1 MRHVWLFGASAIKED
16 LMKKQ
21 TQKNS
26 MDVPVVR
33 LGTFLIMLFLIA
45 GGLIAQDRGNP
56 NWYLRVTPYYWFS
69 NLGVAETLDGEN
81 GRNIVGD
88 YSVPVEDTLLEN
100 SWAMRL
106 EFGKSRYRGIVKLSS
121 ANIKNTTD
129 HIESVSDSTIIIPGK
144 YDFTWT
150 TAEFF
155 GAAQVGP
162 FSQNFAMELYGGLRY
177 NRHEETVE
185 SDSLPGAAIVDESWV
200 DPVFGT
206 RVYMKP
212 GRRWWT
218 TFHTDVGGFGV
229 GTNFTWTLGGELGF
243 VIFKNLDISMAYD
256 YQEIEYDNGKTGA
269 DRYMWDNGV
278 QQGWFFGLSF
288 KL

>member
-1 MRHVWLFGASAIKED
+1 
-16 LMKKQ
+16 MKKQ
-21 TQKNS
+21 IPNNS
-26 MDVPVVR
+26 MNIPLVR
-33 LGTFLIMLFLIA
+33 IVTALILLFFIPGSLIS
-45 GGLIAQDRGNP
+45 QDRGNP

-81 GRNIVGD
+81 GKNIVGD
-88 YSVPVEDTLLEN
+88 FSVPVEDTLLEN

-121 ANIKNTTD
+121 ANMKNTTD
-129 HIESVSDSTIIIPGK
+129 HIESLGDSTLVLPGK

-162 FSQNFAMELYGGLRY
+162 FKQNYAIELYGGLRY
-177 NRHEETVE
+177 VHQEQTVE
-185 SDSLPGAAIVDESWV
+185 SDSLPGRADVDESWV
-200 DPVFGT
+200 DPVIGARF
-206 RVYMKP
+206 YIKP

-218 TFHTDVGGFGV
+218 TFHSDVGGFGI

-243 VIFKNLDISMAYD
+243 VIIKNLDISLAYN

-269 DRYMWDNGV
+269 ERYIWDNGV